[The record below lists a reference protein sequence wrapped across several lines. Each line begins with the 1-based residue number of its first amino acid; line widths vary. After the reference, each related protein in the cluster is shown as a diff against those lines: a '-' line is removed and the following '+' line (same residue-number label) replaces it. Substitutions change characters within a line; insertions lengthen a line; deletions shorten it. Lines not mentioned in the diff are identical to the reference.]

1 MTEIDIDNI
10 RIEMLSAELRRLKS
24 NPEQL
29 KQDNNYYVYKVY
41 VDGELSYIGKGKG
54 NRFKHPNS
62 GISNIYEL
70 NKAHF
75 EGKEIVTK
83 VYKSGLCNHEARYL
97 EKDLINKHKEVCNL
111 FNKVNNK

>member
-10 RIEMLSAELRRLKS
+10 KIEMLSAELSKLKS
-24 NPEQL
+24 QKEQL
-29 KQDNNYYVYKVY
+29 KPDNNYYVYKVY

-54 NRFKHPNS
+54 NRFKHPDS

-83 VYKSGLCNHEARYL
+83 IYKSGLYNHEARYL
-97 EKDLINKHKEVCNL
+97 EKDLINIHKQVYNL
-111 FNKVNNK
+111 FNKANNK